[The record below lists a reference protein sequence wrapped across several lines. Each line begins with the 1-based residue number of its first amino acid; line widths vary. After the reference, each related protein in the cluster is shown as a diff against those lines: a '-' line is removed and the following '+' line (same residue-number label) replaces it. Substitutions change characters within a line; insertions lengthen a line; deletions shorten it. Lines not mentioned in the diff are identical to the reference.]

1 MNKTAFVITRS
12 GTSSKDQNNM
22 QSRQIVQDGIDDD
35 VAVFLRNGGKVE
47 KLDSNITR
55 DADDDILNQKI
66 TPVKKRVKIT
76 TPKQKMMAA
85 VRRSL
90 KVCKITYLYVLD
102 GEYIIRGRTTGKA
115 KAGRLIRSFESV
127 ESAENFNLSEVVV

>member
-22 QSRQIVQDGIDDD
+22 QSRKIVQDGIDDD

-55 DADDDILNQKI
+55 DADDNILNQKI
-66 TPVKKRVKIT
+66 TPVKKRIKIT
-76 TPKQKMMAA
+76 TPKQRMVAA
-85 VRRSL
+85 VKRNIKRY
-90 KVCKITYLYVLD
+90 KVMHLYIKD
-102 GEYIIRGRTTGKA
+102 GEYAVRVK
-115 KAGRLIRSFESV
+115 KLIEGETIKLVASFNSLSE
-127 ESAENFNLSEVVV
+127 AENFKLAEL